1 VRFAVACLI
10 TLSHALL
17 VRAQVPVLTW
27 HNDNARTGQNLQETT
42 LTPANVKASTF
53 GRLFTIPV
61 DGKVDAQ
68 PLYVPSLAISGKGSH
83 NVLYVVTEHDSAYAF
98 DADTGALLW
107 QVSLLGA
114 SESTSDSRN
123 CSQVVPEIGITAT
136 PAIDLQSGPN
146 GTIYVVAMTKDSSGR
161 YHQRL
166 HALNLT
172 TGAEQF
178 AGPIEIQAT
187 YPGSGDEGS
196 GATLTFDPKQHEE
209 RAALTLVN
217 GVVYTT
223 WTSHCDITPYTSWV
237 MGYDEA
243 TLKQVTVLNLTPS
256 GDEGGIWQAGA
267 GPAAD
272 AAGNL
277 YVLIGNGSVD
287 STLNAGGFPNKGD
300 YGNGFVKL
308 STAGGTAA
316 VADYFTMSNAASE
329 SNADQDLGSGGPML
343 LPTVNDAQGNGRSL
357 AVGAGK
363 DGNIYVVDRNNMG
376 KFSPGSNNIYQ
387 ELPSALGQVFSSPA
401 WFNGNLY
408 YGSVGKPLQAFPFN
422 SGQFR
427 AISSQSS
434 VSFEF
439 PGTTPSISA
448 NGTTN
453 GIVWAAENSGN
464 AVLHAYD
471 AGNLATELYNS
482 NQAPNGRD
490 QFGSGNKFIVPTVV
504 NGKVYV
510 GTTTGVGVF
519 GLLTPAAS
527 GVTVTS
533 VTNAAGFVKGAVAP
547 GEIVSIFGSGLGPSP
562 SAQFSVDPSTGTVPS
577 TLMGTHVLFGS
588 FAAPILYASSTQV
601 NAIVPYE
608 ISGQSQVSMQV
619 TYQGT
624 ASSGTTVQVAAANPG
639 IFTTGMTG
647 SGQAAAVN
655 QDGSVNGP
663 TNPAAKG
670 SYVSVYF
677 TGGGQTNPPGVT
689 GSVNSTVLKSLV
701 QYLAQQVSAM
711 VGAQPAQ
718 VTFAGAAP
726 DYVDG
731 LEQLNM
737 KLADNASS
745 GAQPVVISVG
755 GISSSASATIFVR

>member
-1 VRFAVACLI
+1 VRFAIACFL
-10 TLSHALL
+10 TLSHALP

-42 LTPANVKASTF
+42 LTPANVKAATF
-53 GRLFTIPV
+53 GKLFTIPV

-68 PLYVPSLAISGKGSH
+68 PLFVPSLTIGGKGTH

-98 DADTGALLW
+98 DADSGALLW

-123 CSQVVPEIGITAT
+123 CSQVVPEIGITST
-136 PAIDLQSGPN
+136 PVIDLQSGPN
-146 GTIYVVAMTKDSSGR
+146 GTIYVVVMTKDSSGK

-166 HALNLT
+166 HALNLN

-178 AGPIEIQAT
+178 GGPIEIQAT

-217 GVVYTT
+217 GVLYTT

-256 GDEGGIWQAGA
+256 GEEGGIWQAGA

-287 STLNAGGFPNKGD
+287 STLNAGGFPTKGD
-300 YGNGFVKL
+300 YGNGFVKV
-308 STAGGTAA
+308 STTGGAAA

-343 LPTVNDAQGNGRSL
+343 LPAVNDAQGNGRSL

-376 KFSPGSNNIYQ
+376 KFSSNTNNIYQ

-422 SGQFR
+422 NGQFR

-434 VSFEF
+434 VSYEF

-448 NGTTN
+448 NGATN

-482 NQAPNGRD
+482 NQAANGRD
-490 QFGSGNKFIVPTVV
+490 HFGAGNKFIVPTVV

-519 GLLTPAAS
+519 GLLTPAAA

-533 VTNAAGFVKGAVAP
+533 VTNAGGFFAGAVAP
-547 GEIVSIFGSGLGPSP
+547 GEIVSVFGSGLGPASG
-562 SAQFSVDPSTGTVPS
+562 AQFSVDPATGTVAS
-577 TLMGTHVLFGS
+577 TLMGTRVLFGS

-624 ASSGTTVQVAAANPG
+624 ASSGTTLQVAAANPG
-639 IFTTGMTG
+639 IFTLGMTG

-689 GSVNSTVLKSLV
+689 GSVNSLVLKYLV
-701 QYLAQQVSAM
+701 QYLAQQVSAT

-726 DYVDG
+726 NYVDG
-731 LEQLNM
+731 LEQLNIR
-737 KLADNASS
+737 LADNTPS
-745 GAQPVVISVG
+745 GAQPIVISIG
-755 GISSSASATIFVR
+755 GVSSTASTTIFIR